1 MKSCEIATMYSDAAR
16 CVIHR
21 GHWTE
26 LLSQLPPE
34 SIDLTVT
41 SPPYCM
47 GKSYDGSRNIEDFR
61 REHEEVIPKVVAAT
75 KSGGNICWQV
85 GYHVKKGVLTP
96 LDYEVHNLFSS
107 FSDITLR
114 NRIIWTFNSG
124 LHNKHRFSGRHEVVL
139 WYSKGETYHFDLDA
153 VRVPQKY
160 PGKKHHKGEK
170 RGTYSG
176 NPLGKNPGD
185 VWDIP
190 VVKASSVEKTIH
202 PCQFPI
208 GLAQGL
214 VKALSPVS
222 GLVCDPYLGSG
233 STGAA
238 AVLEG
243 RRFAG
248 AEIEEEYYELAVRR
262 IQAAIEGGLRY
273 RPYGKPIQDPTGA
286 VAMRP
291 PHFQVTD

>member
-1 MKSCEIATMYSDAAR
+1 MNSCEIVTRYSDAAR

-21 GHWTE
+21 GHWTG

-47 GKSYDGSRNIEDFR
+47 GKSYDDSRNIEDFR
-61 REHEEVIPKVVAAT
+61 REHQEVIPQVVAAT

-85 GYHVKKGVLTP
+85 GYHVKKGVVIP
-96 LDYEVHNLFSS
+96 LDYEVHSLFSS

-214 VKALSPVS
+214 VKALSPAS

-248 AEIEEEYYELAVRR
+248 AELEEKYCDLAVQR
-262 IQAAIEGGLRY
+262 IQAAIEGELRY

>member
-1 MKSCEIATMYSDAAR
+1 MNPCEIVTRYCDAAR

-21 GHWTE
+21 GHWTG
-26 LLSQLPPE
+26 LLSQLPPG
-34 SIDLTVT
+34 SVDLTVT

-61 REHEEVIPKVVAAT
+61 KEHQEVIPQVVAAT

-85 GYHVKKGVLTP
+85 GYHVKKGVVIP

-107 FSDITLR
+107 FADITLR

-170 RGTYSG
+170 RGTFSG

-248 AEIEEEYYELAVRR
+248 AEIEEKYCDLAVQR
-262 IQAAIEGGLRY
+262 IQGSNRRRTPLPALRQANT
-273 RPYGKPIQDPTGA
+273 RSYGCGCNAPATFS
-286 VAMRP
+286 R
-291 PHFQVTD
+291 